1 LNHLNQL
8 LFIKGEKFLPILDDT
23 LMLVVSSTR
32 KKSKCGAELITESTA
47 VMTNDIIEETTGYI
61 LTNQPVLPMAIIY
74 HVIQ

>member
-1 LNHLNQL
+1 
-8 LFIKGEKFLPILDDT
+8 
-23 LMLVVSSTR
+23 MLVVSSTR